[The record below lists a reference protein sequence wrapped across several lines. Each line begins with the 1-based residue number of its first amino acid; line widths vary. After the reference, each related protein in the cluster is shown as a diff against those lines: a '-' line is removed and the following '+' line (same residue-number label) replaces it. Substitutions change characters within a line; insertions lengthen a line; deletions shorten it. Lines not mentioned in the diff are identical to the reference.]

1 MSDPTLGMTPEALK
15 RIAEESMR
23 KGTKNKWQ
31 QSLPKVGGKK
41 VPFRHVIEFDWH
53 RSFSWK
59 ERLQIFFGYSLLV
72 LIRVPT
78 RNNPGELGATVMA
91 RTTVYRIASELMK
104 QEAKEAL
111 RQEYGDQLPPDAQDK
126 ATL

>member
-15 RIAEESMR
+15 RIAEDSMR
-23 KGTKNKWQ
+23 KGKNKWQ
-31 QSLPKVGGKK
+31 QSLPKVSGKK

-59 ERLQIFFGYSLLV
+59 ERFQIFFGYSLLV
-72 LIRVPT
+72 LIRIPT
-78 RNNPGELGATVMA
+78 RNNPGELGATVMG
-91 RTTVYRIASELMK
+91 RTTVHSIPSELMK
-104 QEAKEAL
+104 EEAKEAL
-111 RQEYGDQLPPDAQDK
+111 KKEYGDQLPPDAQAN

>member
-1 MSDPTLGMTPEALK
+1 
-15 RIAEESMR
+15 
-23 KGTKNKWQ
+23 
-31 QSLPKVGGKK
+31 
-41 VPFRHVIEFDWH
+41 
-53 RSFSWK
+53 
-59 ERLQIFFGYSLLV
+59 
-72 LIRVPT
+72 
-78 RNNPGELGATVMA
+78 MA